1 MVTQVRNLALVFLSR
16 QELLLPNGLPNL
28 LIQNFY
34 SSPGE
39 KQELFNGLLLL
50 LICFSV
56 QYRRSLGV

>member
-1 MVTQVRNLALVFLSR
+1 MSR

-39 KQELFNGLLLL
+39 KTRIVQRLTAASICSSIESAIARGLK
-50 LICFSV
+50 V
-56 QYRRSLGV
+56 